1 MHSYIA
7 IQNTYEIF
15 EIALFVN
22 NKLVSKKREDKHD
35 TSKLF
40 IPLLDELLTQNNA
53 KISDFD
59 FCAVNCGPG
68 PFSTLRSI
76 IASVNGLHF
85 ATNIPL
91 ISIDGLEAT
100 FFEFYNP
107 TYQHT
112 IVLLNAFNNEVY
124 YLIAHRDQILTKG
137 YQKIDTF
144 LNSVRN
150 ASTGSARTD
159 EKSAF
164 YNNSNPNR
172 ARPAVSDDLSFVA
185 LAKEEAKSEAVEGNE
200 RLIHFL
206 GNGVSL
212 HQSLIKETFGN
223 NAVIQETNPSMCSI
237 EMIGKIG
244 LEKWL
249 LKQGANSY
257 VMPLHLKK
265 HAVEL

>member
-7 IQNTYEIF
+7 IQNTYDIF
-15 EIALFVN
+15 ETALFIN
-22 NKLVSKKREDKHD
+22 NTLVDKRCEDKHN

-40 IPLLDELLTQNNA
+40 IPILDELLTKNGA

-91 ISIDGLEAT
+91 IGIDGLEAT
-100 FFEFYNP
+100 FLEYYDNSYEN
-107 TYQHT
+107 TV
-112 IVLLNAFNNEVY
+112 VLLNAFNNEVY
-124 YLIAHRDQILTKG
+124 YLIAHHDQILSKG
-137 YQKIDTF
+137 YQKIDKF
-144 LNSVRN
+144 LQEIKHQIPDS
-150 ASTGSARTD
+150 
-159 EKSAF
+159 
-164 YNNSNPNR
+164 
-172 ARPAVSDDLSFVA
+172 
-185 LAKEEAKSEAVEGNE
+185 
-200 RLIHFL
+200 IHFL
-206 GNGVSL
+206 GNGLML
-212 HQSLIKETFGN
+212 HQSLIKETLGN
-223 NAVIQETNPSMCSI
+223 NTIIKETNPAMCSV

-244 LEKWL
+244 LERWL
-249 LKQGANSY
+249 LKQGTTSV

>member
-7 IQNTYEIF
+7 IQNTYDVF
-15 EIALFVN
+15 EIALFIN
-22 NKLVSKKREDKHD
+22 HKLACPSKPCLPFEALAEEGRSRVDKKREDKHN

-40 IPLLDELLTQNNA
+40 IPILDELLTKNSA

-91 ISIDGLEAT
+91 IGIDGLEAT
-100 FFEFYNP
+100 FLEFYDN
-107 TYQHT
+107 TYEHT
-112 IVLLNAFNNEVY
+112 VVLLNAFNNEVY

-137 YQKIDTF
+137 YQKIDLF
-144 LNSVRN
+144 LQKIKH
-150 ASTGSARTD
+150 
-159 EKSAF
+159 EI
-164 YNNSNPNR
+164 
-172 ARPAVSDDLSFVA
+172 PAPLNF
-185 LAKEEAKSEAVEGNE
+185 
-200 RLIHFL
+200 I
-206 GNGVSL
+206 GNGATL
-212 HQSLIKETFGN
+212 HQAL
-223 NAVIQETNPSMCSI
+223 IQETLGNNVVIKELNPSMCSI
-237 EMIGKIG
+237 EIIARLG
-244 LEKWL
+244 LKKWL
-249 LKQGANSY
+249 LKQGTTDLSDEALAKSGF

>member
-15 EIALFVN
+15 EIALFIN
-22 NKLVSKKREDKHD
+22 NKLVDKQREDKHN
-35 TSKLF
+35 TSRLF
-40 IPLLDELLTQNNA
+40 IPLLDKLLTKNNA

-91 ISIDGLEAT
+91 IGIDGLDAT
-100 FFEFYNP
+100 FLEFYDSN
-107 TYQHT
+107 YQHT
-112 IVLLNAFNNEVY
+112 VVLLNAFNNEVY
-124 YLIAHRDQILTKG
+124 YLIADGKQIVSKG

-144 LNSVRN
+144 LKQIQK
-150 ASTGSARTD
+150 T
-159 EKSAF
+159 
-164 YNNSNPNR
+164 Y
-172 ARPAVSDDLSFVA
+172 PAPINF
-185 LAKEEAKSEAVEGNE
+185 
-200 RLIHFL
+200 I

-212 HQSLIKETFGN
+212 YKDLIADTLDD
-223 NAVIQETNPSMCSI
+223 NAVIANPIPSFCSLETIAHM
-237 EMIGKIG
+237 G
-244 LEKWL
+244 LEA
-249 LKQGANSY
+249 LKTNNY
-257 VMPLHLKK
+257 TNNYLMPLHLKK

>member
-7 IQNTYEIF
+7 IQNTYDVF
-15 EIALFVN
+15 EIALFIN
-22 NKLVSKKREDKHD
+22 NELTDKKRENKYNA
-35 TSKLF
+35 SKLF
-40 IPLLDELLTQNNA
+40 IPLLDELLTKNNA

-91 ISIDGLEAT
+91 VGIDGLEAT
-100 FFEFYNP
+100 FLELYDNN
-107 TYQHT
+107 YENT

-124 YLIAHRDQILTKG
+124 YLIAHRDQILSKG
-137 YQKIDTF
+137 YQKIDLF
-144 LNSVRN
+144 LQEIKQQIPDSIN
-150 ASTGSARTD
+150 
-159 EKSAF
+159 F
-164 YNNSNPNR
+164 
-172 ARPAVSDDLSFVA
+172 F
-185 LAKEEAKSEAVEGNE
+185 
-200 RLIHFL
+200 
-206 GNGVSL
+206 GNGVTL
-212 HQSLIKETFGN
+212 HQSLITEKLGN
-223 NAVIQETNPSMCSI
+223 NAIIKELNPSMCSV
-237 EMIGKIG
+237 EMIGRIG

-249 LKQGANSY
+249 LKQRSVGP

>member
-7 IQNTYEIF
+7 IQNTYDVF
-15 EIALFVN
+15 EIALFIN
-22 NKLVSKKREDKHD
+22 NELTDKKRENKY
-35 TSKLF
+35 SASALF
-40 IPLLDELLTQNNA
+40 IPMLDELLKKNNV
-53 KISDFD
+53 KMSDFD

-85 ATNIPL
+85 ATQIPL
-91 ISIDGLEAT
+91 IGIDGLEAT
-100 FFEFYNP
+100 FLEFYDKN
-107 TYQHT
+107 YENT

-124 YLIAHRDQILTKG
+124 YLLAHHDQILTKG
-137 YQKIDTF
+137 YQKIDAF

-150 ASTGSARTD
+150 
-159 EKSAF
+159 EQ
-164 YNNSNPNR
+164 
-172 ARPAVSDDLSFVA
+172 
-185 LAKEEAKSEAVEGNE
+185 
-200 RLIHFL
+200 LINFI
-206 GNGVSL
+206 GNGVTL
-212 HQSLIKETFGN
+212 HQPLIKEIFGD
-223 NAVIQETNPSMCSI
+223 NAIIKDPNPSMCSI

-249 LKQGANSY
+249 LKQPTPDY

>member
-7 IQNTYEIF
+7 IQNTYEVF
-15 EIALFVN
+15 EIALFIN
-22 NKLVSKKREDKHD
+22 NKLVDKEREDKHN

-40 IPLLDELLTQNNA
+40 IPLLDELLTKNSA

-100 FFEFYNP
+100 FLEFYDDN
-107 TYQHT
+107 YEHT

-124 YLIAHRDQILTKG
+124 YLIADGDQILSKG
-137 YQKIDTF
+137 YQKIDLF
-144 LNSVRN
+144 L
-150 ASTGSARTD
+150 D
-159 EKSAF
+159 HIKSA
-164 YNNSNPNR
+164 Y
-172 ARPAVSDDLSFVA
+172 PAPV
-185 LAKEEAKSEAVEGNE
+185 
-200 RLIHFL
+200 HFI

-212 HQSLIKETFGN
+212 HQSLITEKLGN
-223 NAVIQETNPSMCSI
+223 NAIIAKTNSTMCSV

-244 LEKWL
+244 LEKWF
-249 LKQGANSY
+249 LKQGTVGLSEEALAKSGP

>member
-7 IQNTYEIF
+7 VQNTYEVF
-15 EIALFVN
+15 EIALFIN
-22 NKLVSKKREDKHD
+22 NELISKKRENKYNA
-35 TSKLF
+35 SKLF

-91 ISIDGLEAT
+91 VGIDGLDAT
-100 FFEFYNP
+100 FLEFYDSN
-107 TYQHT
+107 YQHT
-112 IVLLNAFNNEVY
+112 IVLINAFNNEVY
-124 YLIAHRDQILTKG
+124 YLIADGKQIISKG

-144 LNSVRN
+144 LEQIKKTYPSL
-150 ASTGSARTD
+150 
-159 EKSAF
+159 
-164 YNNSNPNR
+164 P
-172 ARPAVSDDLSFVA
+172 
-185 LAKEEAKSEAVEGNE
+185 SEALCEGRAPVNF
-200 RLIHFL
+200 I
-206 GNGVSL
+206 GNGVTL
-212 HQSLIKETFGN
+212 HQSLIQEQLGN
-223 NAVIQETNPSMCSI
+223 NVIIAEPNPAMCSV

-244 LEKWL
+244 LEKWPL
-249 LKQGANSY
+249 QQGATGP

-265 HAVEL
+265 HSVER

>member
-15 EIALFVN
+15 EIALFIN
-22 NKLVSKKREDKHD
+22 NKLVDKQREDKHN

-40 IPLLDELLTQNNA
+40 IPLLDELLTKNNA

-100 FFEFYNP
+100 FLEFYDNNYEN
-107 TYQHT
+107 TV
-112 IVLLNAFNNEVY
+112 VLLNAFNNEVY
-124 YLIAHRDQILTKG
+124 YLIADGKQIVSKG

-150 ASTGSARTD
+150 ASTSSGRT
-159 EKSAF
+159 ERKTIF
-164 YNNSNPNR
+164 YSNSNPV
-172 ARPAVSDDLSFVA
+172 RP
-185 LAKEEAKSEAVEGNE
+185 EPVEGNE
-200 RLIHFL
+200 RLIHFI
-206 GNGVSL
+206 GNGVTL
-212 HQSLIKETFGN
+212 HQPLIRETFGN
-223 NAVIQETNPSMCSI
+223 NAVIKKPNPSMCSI

-249 LKQGANSY
+249 LKQGATGY